1 MYLKRKL
8 FILIIFSLVVFS
20 GCNSKSSN
28 ETNTEKLVAEIK
40 YISSEIFD
48 ISNMINNI
56 SFENYELI
64 PKEVEITTG
73 ENNSESSSGQDSS
86 SGGES
91 NSPESSGGQGTE
103 NQSNKVT
110 STEMKETNSL
120 NENTTEIDWQT
131 IKSKIEAINSI
142 WSVISVDLSKEKV
155 ADNDLQDFNNLLNKT
170 IISIKNE
177 DKNLSLENISN
188 LYSYIPTFINYISFP
203 NKDKVI
209 LETKAE
215 ILQAYTLVLKDDWD
229 NVSKYIINAKNSFM
243 NILNNKEEIE
253 GKEYKFDKIRM
264 IIQKLEESIELEDSQ
279 LFLLQYKL
287 LIEQLNQ
294 FGDKADFL
302 RELALYIKDRNK

>member
-120 NENTTEIDWQT
+120 NGNTTEIDWQT

-294 FGDKADFL
+294 F
-302 RELALYIKDRNK
+302 

>member
-1 MYLKRKL
+1 MINLKSK
-8 FILIIFSLVVFS
+8 ICVLIIFICIFLT
-20 GCNSKSSN
+20 GCNNKVSN
-28 ETNTEKLVAEIK
+28 ENNKEKLAIEIK

-48 ISNMINNI
+48 ISNELNNI
-56 SFENYELI
+56 SFENHELI

-73 ENNSESSSGQDSS
+73 ENKSESSSGQESS

-91 NSPESSGGQGTE
+91 NSPESSGDQGTE

-131 IKSKIEAINSI
+131 IKTKIESINSI

-155 ADNDLQDFNNLLNKT
+155 ADNDLQNFNNLLNQS

-177 DKNLSLENISN
+177 DKILSLENISN
-188 LYSYIPTFINYISFP
+188 LYSYISTFMNYASLQ

-215 ILQAYTLVLKDDWD
+215 ILQAYTFVLKDDWE
-229 NVSKYIINAKNSFM
+229 NVSKHIINANNSFA

-253 GKEYKFDKIRM
+253 GQEYKFDKISM
-264 IIQKLEESIELEDSQ
+264 IIQKLEESMELEDSQ

-294 FGDKADFL
+294 F
-302 RELALYIKDRNK
+302 

>member
-28 ETNTEKLVAEIK
+28 ETNTEKLVTEIK

-294 FGDKADFL
+294 F
-302 RELALYIKDRNK
+302 

>member
-155 ADNDLQDFNNLLNKT
+155 ADNDLQDFNNLFNKT

-294 FGDKADFL
+294 F
-302 RELALYIKDRNK
+302 

>member
-28 ETNTEKLVAEIK
+28 ETNTEKLVTEIK

-120 NENTTEIDWQT
+120 NEV
-131 IKSKIEAINSI
+131 KCF
-142 WSVISVDLSKEKV
+142 LC
-155 ADNDLQDFNNLLNKT
+155 
-170 IISIKNE
+170 
-177 DKNLSLENISN
+177 
-188 LYSYIPTFINYISFP
+188 FP
-203 NKDKVI
+203 
-209 LETKAE
+209 
-215 ILQAYTLVLKDDWD
+215 
-229 NVSKYIINAKNSFM
+229 SC
-243 NILNNKEEIE
+243 
-253 GKEYKFDKIRM
+253 
-264 IIQKLEESIELEDSQ
+264 
-279 LFLLQYKL
+279 
-287 LIEQLNQ
+287 
-294 FGDKADFL
+294 
-302 RELALYIKDRNK
+302 

>member
-1 MYLKRKL
+1 MINLKSK
-8 FILIIFSLVVFS
+8 ICVLIIFICIFLT
-20 GCNSKSSN
+20 GCNNKVSN
-28 ETNTEKLVAEIK
+28 ENNKEKLAIEIK

-48 ISNMINNI
+48 ISNELNNI

-64 PKEVEITTG
+64 PKKVEITTG
-73 ENNSESSSGQDSS
+73 ENKSESSSGQESS

-91 NSPESSGGQGTE
+91 NSPESSGDQGTE

-120 NENTTEIDWQT
+120 HENTTEIDWQT
-131 IKSKIEAINSI
+131 IKTKIESINSI

-155 ADNDLQDFNNLLNKT
+155 ADNDLQNFNNLLNQS

-177 DKNLSLENISN
+177 DKILSLENISN
-188 LYSYIPTFINYISFP
+188 LYSYISTFMNYASLQ

-215 ILQAYTLVLKDDWD
+215 ILQAYTFVLKDDWE
-229 NVSKYIINAKNSFM
+229 NVSKHIINANNSFA

-253 GKEYKFDKIRM
+253 GQEYKFDKISM
-264 IIQKLEESIELEDSQ
+264 IIQKLEESMELEDSQ

-294 FGDKADFL
+294 F
-302 RELALYIKDRNK
+302 

>member
-73 ENNSESSSGQDSS
+73 ENNSKSSSGQDSS

-294 FGDKADFL
+294 F
-302 RELALYIKDRNK
+302 

>member
-1 MYLKRKL
+1 MINLKSK
-8 FILIIFSLVVFS
+8 ICVLIIFICIFLT
-20 GCNSKSSN
+20 GCNNKVSN
-28 ETNTEKLVAEIK
+28 ENNKEKLAIEIK

-48 ISNMINNI
+48 ISNELNNI

-73 ENNSESSSGQDSS
+73 ENKSESSSGQESS

-91 NSPESSGGQGTE
+91 NSPESSGDQGTE

-131 IKSKIEAINSI
+131 IKTKIESINSI

-155 ADNDLQDFNNLLNKT
+155 ADNDLQNFNNLLNQS

-177 DKNLSLENISN
+177 DKILSLENISN
-188 LYSYIPTFINYISFP
+188 LYSYISTFMNYASLQ

-215 ILQAYTLVLKDDWD
+215 ILQAYTFVLKDDWE
-229 NVSKYIINAKNSFM
+229 NVSKHIINANNSFT
-243 NILNNKEEIE
+243 NILNNKEEIK
-253 GKEYKFDKIRM
+253 GQEYKFDKISM

-294 FGDKADFL
+294 F
-302 RELALYIKDRNK
+302 

>member
-294 FGDKADFL
+294 F
-302 RELALYIKDRNK
+302 

>member
-1 MYLKRKL
+1 MINLKSK
-8 FILIIFSLVVFS
+8 ICVLIIFICIFLT
-20 GCNSKSSN
+20 GCNNKVSN
-28 ETNTEKLVAEIK
+28 ENNKEKLAIEIK

-48 ISNMINNI
+48 ISNELNNI

-73 ENNSESSSGQDSS
+73 ENKSESSSGQESS

-91 NSPESSGGQGTE
+91 NSPESSGDQGTE

-131 IKSKIEAINSI
+131 IKTKIESINSI

-155 ADNDLQDFNNLLNKT
+155 ADNDLQNFNNLLNQS

-177 DKNLSLENISN
+177 DKILSLENISN
-188 LYSYIPTFINYISFP
+188 LYSYISTFMNYASLQ

-215 ILQAYTLVLKDDWD
+215 ILQAYTFVLKEDWE
-229 NVSKYIINAKNSFM
+229 NVSKHIINANNSFA

-253 GKEYKFDKIRM
+253 GQEYKFDKISM
-264 IIQKLEESIELEDSQ
+264 IIQKLEESMELEDSQ

-294 FGDKADFL
+294 F
-302 RELALYIKDRNK
+302 

>member
-1 MYLKRKL
+1 MINLKSK
-8 FILIIFSLVVFS
+8 ICVLIIFICIFLT
-20 GCNSKSSN
+20 GCNNKVSN
-28 ETNTEKLVAEIK
+28 ENNKEKLAIEIK

-48 ISNMINNI
+48 ISNELNNI

-73 ENNSESSSGQDSS
+73 ENKSESSSGQESS

-91 NSPESSGGQGTE
+91 NSPESSGDQGTE

-131 IKSKIEAINSI
+131 IKTKIESINSI

-155 ADNDLQDFNNLLNKT
+155 ADNDLQNFNNLLNQS

-177 DKNLSLENISN
+177 DKILSLENISN
-188 LYSYIPTFINYISFP
+188 LYSYISTFMNYASLQ

-215 ILQAYTLVLKDDWD
+215 ILQAYTFVLKDDWE
-229 NVSKYIINAKNSFM
+229 NVSKHIINANNSFA

-253 GKEYKFDKIRM
+253 GQEYKFDKISM
-264 IIQKLEESIELEDSQ
+264 IIQKLEESMELEDSQ

-294 FGDKADFL
+294 F
-302 RELALYIKDRNK
+302 

>member
-28 ETNTEKLVAEIK
+28 ETNTAKLVAEIK

-294 FGDKADFL
+294 F
-302 RELALYIKDRNK
+302 

>member
-1 MYLKRKL
+1 MINLKSK
-8 FILIIFSLVVFS
+8 ICVLIIFICIFLT
-20 GCNSKSSN
+20 GCNNKVSDENNK
-28 ETNTEKLVAEIK
+28 EKLAIEIK

-48 ISNMINNI
+48 ISNELNNI

-73 ENNSESSSGQDSS
+73 ENKSESSSGQESS

-91 NSPESSGGQGTE
+91 NSPESSGDQGTE

-131 IKSKIEAINSI
+131 IKTKIESINSI

-155 ADNDLQDFNNLLNKT
+155 ADNDLQNFNNLLNQS

-177 DKNLSLENISN
+177 DKILSLENISN
-188 LYSYIPTFINYISFP
+188 LYSYISTFMNYASLQ

-215 ILQAYTLVLKDDWD
+215 ILQAYTFVLKDDWE
-229 NVSKYIINAKNSFM
+229 NVSKHIINANNSFA

-253 GKEYKFDKIRM
+253 GQEYKFDKISM
-264 IIQKLEESIELEDSQ
+264 IIQKLEESMELEDSQ

-294 FGDKADFL
+294 F
-302 RELALYIKDRNK
+302 